1 MDYNFMK
8 GRLVRLAA
16 VDYEELASMIAKWSR
31 DSEYWRFMAS
41 EASRPF
47 SVNQTRAWF
56 DKEPPDIF
64 HFLIRCLANDQ
75 VIGDIGLEGVRWN
88 HGETFVGIGIGE
100 RDYWGKGYGTDA
112 MQIILRY
119 AFQELNL
126 QRVALNVFEYNPRA
140 IRSYEKAGFRHEGRV
155 RDCLQ
160 RAGRRWD
167 LIYMGITRE
176 EWLGTQS

>member
-1 MDYNFMK
+1 MNNDFLK
-8 GRLVRLAA
+8 GHLVRLAP
-16 VDYEELASMIAKWSR
+16 VDHEELASMIVKWSR
-31 DSEYWRFMAS
+31 DSEYWRLMAS

-47 SVNQTRAWF
+47 SINQTRTWF
-56 DKEPPDIF
+56 EKEQPDNF
-64 HFLIRCLANDQ
+64 NFLIRGLENNQA
-75 VIGDIGLEGVRWN
+75 IGDIGLDGVRWN

-100 RDYWGKGYGTDA
+100 RAYLGKGYGTDA

-126 QRVALNVFEYNPRA
+126 QRVALDVFEYNPRA
-140 IRSYEKAGFRHEGRV
+140 IRSYEKVGFRHEGRV
-155 RDCLQ
+155 RECLQ

-176 EWLGTQS
+176 EWLSTLS